1 MSVLGFKFDYVDKMC
16 LSVFDIRDWFEIIIR
31 ESVNDF
37 VIMTITAI
45 HPARVTWD
53 LDLIFCFLSWC
64 FSEQYQ

>member
-1 MSVLGFKFDYVDKMC
+1 MDVITC
-16 LSVFDIRDWFEIIIR
+16 LCWDLILTMLIKWSLSIFDIRDWFVIIIR

-53 LDLIFCFLSWC
+53 LDLRF
-64 FSEQYQ
+64 